1 MKHLLTYVNLQ
12 QPDGYMEPSHAF
24 YHFIMTTINQLMCT
38 NMDDS
43 VPCRGTGRGR
53 VPPRHTPGAAAL
65 NGLSRSLAGFPN
77 VVCLG

>member
-1 MKHLLTYVNLQ
+1 MSGASMGRFGAPVRSLASLGRQGHRLCPQGSGGRIAVAR
-12 QPDGYMEPSHAF
+12 G
-24 YHFIMTTINQLMCT
+24 
-38 NMDDS
+38 S

>member
-1 MKHLLTYVNLQ
+1 MGRFGTPVRSLASLGRQGHRLRPQGSGGRIAVAR
-12 QPDGYMEPSHAF
+12 G
-24 YHFIMTTINQLMCT
+24 
-38 NMDDS
+38 S